1 MAVPQQAHHIIPEA
15 VFDEMKKDFMTV
27 FGNTNGEFFKQL
39 GGNFIYLHSKE
50 DSAQEAQ
57 ALLADPKNKDL
68 FGDIAVGGAWHRG
81 SHPSDDATVTSISL
95 PPTPKA

>member
-1 MAVPQQAHHIIPEA
+1 MAIPQQAHHIIPEA
-15 VFDEMKKDFMTV
+15 VFDKVKDDFIKV
-27 FGNTNGEFFKQL
+27 FGKNNGEFFKQL

-50 DSAQEAQ
+50 DSAQKAQ

-95 PPTPKA
+95 PPPPKA

>member
-15 VFDEMKKDFMTV
+15 VFDDLQDKFMTV
-27 FGNTNGEFFKQL
+27 FGKNNGEFFKQL
-39 GGNFIYLHSKE
+39 GGNFIYLYSQE
-50 DSAQEAQ
+50 DSAQKAQ
-57 ALLADPKNKDL
+57 ALLADPKNKGL
-68 FGDIAVGGAWHRG
+68 FGDVAVGGAWHRG

>member
-1 MAVPQQAHHIIPEA
+1 MAVPQQAHHIIPKA
-15 VFDEMKKDFMTV
+15 VFDKMVEDFKTV

-39 GGNFIYLHSKE
+39 GDNFIYLHSKE
-50 DSAQEAQ
+50 DSAQKAQ

-68 FGDIAVGGAWHRG
+68 FGDIAVGGAWHRS

-95 PPTPKA
+95 PPPPKA